1 MPQNN
6 EFLPGQGRVFRN
18 LTDGSFLRTK
28 DMGALLMRKPTPQDT
43 QAFEDTIEHFKQ
55 KIQKIKGVSNAF
67 ENFEIEQDTERS
79 FTRMK
84 NRLLKIVYKG
94 DGRLNWIKIRYLTP
108 PKTVAFNGIYLIQ
121 FQYEDEDDGQIKLH
135 SISRNISKENINTNR
150 ELLDILLQES
160 LELEND
166 SDYKVTLQHHI
177 GTTISCTPEGY
188 LCH

>member
-6 EFLPGQGRVFRN
+6 EFSQSSGRIYQN
-18 LTDGSFLRTK
+18 LLDGSALQTK
-28 DMGALLMRKPTPQDT
+28 TLGTLSTRKPTPQDT

-67 ENFEIEQDTERS
+67 ENFEFEQNAERMYM
-79 FTRMK
+79 RMK
-84 NRLLKIVYKG
+84 NRLLKIDYRG
-94 DGRLNWIKIRYLTP
+94 DGRLKWIKIRYATP
-108 PKTVAFNGIYLIQ
+108 PKTVAFNGISLIQ
-121 FQYEDEDDGQIKLH
+121 FQYDDGGEKMLH
-135 SISRNISKENINTNR
+135 SISRNNSKENINRNR
-150 ELLDILLQES
+150 EILDILLQES